1 MMNTLRQ
8 PPLLQHVCFRYE
20 CQKAAAN
27 IIAHNKADYL
37 LIDTCDC
44 RSDWYQLKTDSEC
57 RICQSLTADKTI
69 QENAL
74 LSELFER
81 ISIFSLSNEQWK
93 KYVNDFCTLILT
105 MYDEEHIILNEF
117 RFAEFYLKDGELLR
131 FDRWE
136 MYRKLNRI
144 TDLVAEMI
152 KERLPNIKV
161 ISAFEKPTA
170 NFYHHIG
177 NSTVHYIDEV
187 YLEQARKLESLISQ
201 IKNDSL
207 E

>member
-1 MMNTLRQ
+1 
-8 PPLLQHVCFRYE
+8 
-20 CQKAAAN
+20 
-27 IIAHNKADYL
+27 
-37 LIDTCDC
+37 
-44 RSDWYQLKTDSEC
+44 
-57 RICQSLTADKTI
+57 
-69 QENAL
+69 
-74 LSELFER
+74 
-81 ISIFSLSNEQWK
+81 
-93 KYVNDFCTLILT
+93 